1 MKKIFISIL
10 LFPLFI
16 SSKACDVCGCGT
28 GNFNPFMF
36 PHLSK
41 NFINFNYQYH
51 YYKTHFVENGEQIS
65 NQEYYN
71 TFSLAGQYSPV
82 HNLQLMAVVP
92 FQVNRQTG
100 PEGDKSLDGLGDIV
114 FLANYKLIDQIAGKE
129 EKMLRQTLVA
139 GGGIKFGSGEYHF
152 DESNLSHVGN
162 SNFQAGTGSTDYLL
176 NGYYSLRYR
185 KIGFSTGLSYK
196 MNTENKDGYK
206 FGNRF
211 INVTQVKYV
220 RDIKSVSIIPSIGVM
235 FEKMQEDELDG
246 VTVDRNRTGGYNT
259 QLLMGADINTA
270 KWAIGVTYSASIKQ
284 NLSAGQIVEKPGL
297 NIHLSYSF

>member
-1 MKKIFISIL
+1 MKKIFIGILPFL
-10 LFPLFI
+10 LFLN
-16 SSKACDVCGCGT
+16 STACDVCGCGT

-36 PHLSK
+36 PHLSR
-41 NFINFNYQYH
+41 NFINFNYQH
-51 YYKTHFVENGEQIS
+51 VYYTTHFLENGEQIS

-82 HNLQLMAVVP
+82 HNLQLMTVLP

-100 PEGDKSLDGLGDIV
+100 PEGNKSLSGLGDIV
-114 FLANYKLIDQIAGKE
+114 FLANYKLIDQITGKE
-129 EKMLRQTLVA
+129 NDMLRQSLIA
-139 GGGIKFGSGEYHF
+139 GGGIKFASGEYHF
-152 DESNLSHVGN
+152 DENNLNHVGN

-176 NGYYSLRYR
+176 NAYYSLRYR

-211 INVTQVKYV
+211 VNVTQVKYI
-220 RDIKSVSIIPSIGVM
+220 RDIKSVSIIPNIGVM

-246 VTVDRNRTGGYNT
+246 MTVDRNRTGGYNT

-270 KWAIGVTYSASIKQ
+270 KWAVGVAYSTSIKQ

>member
-1 MKKIFISIL
+1 MKKIFITIL
-10 LFPLFI
+10 LFPLFF

-41 NFINFNYQYH
+41 NFINFNYQH
-51 YYKTHFVENGEQIS
+51 VHYKTHFLENGEQIS
-65 NQEYYN
+65 NEEYYN

-100 PEGDKSLDGLGDIV
+100 PEGDKSLDGFGDIV

-129 EKMLRQTLVA
+129 KNMLRQTLVA
-139 GGGIKFGSGEYHF
+139 GGGIKFATGEYHF
-152 DESNLSHVGN
+152 DENNLSHVGN

-176 NGYYSLRYR
+176 NAYYSLRYR
-185 KIGFSTGLSYK
+185 KIGFTTGLSYK

-211 INVTQVKYV
+211 VNVTQVKYV
-220 RDIKSVSIIPSIGVM
+220 KDIKALSIIPSIGVM
-235 FEKMQEDELDG
+235 FEKMQQDELEG

-270 KWAIGVTYSASIKQ
+270 KWAIGVTYSTSIKQ
-284 NLSAGQIVEKPGL
+284 NLSAGQIVAKPGL